1 MVGLRRVNGVA
12 AYGNL
17 RMAICLLGEFI
28 FKMIGIT

>member
-17 RMAICLLGEFI
+17 RMARYLLGESI
-28 FKMIGIT
+28 FDMIGIT